1 MTFKTLCLSHA
12 PLIDY
17 PTRHPEALA
26 AKARLDASFD
36 TVRRWVTDFAP
47 TRIVI
52 FAPDHITGLHMDVMP
67 QFCIMGAATAI
78 NDFGGIPGKIP
89 TSKETAFALVDA
101 AAASGVDLALSMD
114 GKVDHGVTQPLKF
127 LFGAIPNNIEI
138 IPILMNCHQRPI
150 TFAGRSAALGAAIG
164 EHFRTQ
170 PGRTLFI
177 GSGGLSHDPQF
188 PQYDDKNPV
197 AAAMTLKGKR
207 MGRIMNWVFL
217 KIVRHVTIRFGKQF
231 RAGIKGVTPLNPDW
245 DAALLAQL
253 TAGTLEPLHTW
264 TFESILPEG
273 GTGGQEMRTWLAA
286 LSAQKAA
293 SGAYN
298 AMQDFYASVPE
309 WGIGC
314 GVMRA
319 EPV

>member
-1 MTFKTLCLSHA
+1 MTCKTVCLSHA

-17 PTRHPEALA
+17 PTRHPDAVA
-26 AKARLDASFD
+26 AKARLETALDS
-36 TVRRWVTDFAP
+36 VRKWVAEFAP
-47 TRIVI
+47 TRIVV

-67 QFCIMGAATAI
+67 QFCVMGAATAI
-78 NDFGGIPGKIP
+78 DDFGGIPGRIP
-89 TSKETAFALVDA
+89 ASKETAFALVDA

-114 GKVDHGVTQPLKF
+114 GRVDHGVTQPLKF
-127 LFGAIPNNIEI
+127 LFGAIPNGIEI

-150 TFAGRSAALGAAIG
+150 TFAGRSAALGSAIG
-164 EHFRTQ
+164 AYFHAQ

-197 AAAMTLKGKR
+197 AAAMALKGRR
-207 MGRIMNWVFL
+207 MGRMMNWIFL

-245 DAALLAQL
+245 DKALLAQL
-253 TAGTLEPLHTW
+253 TAGTLEPLHGW
-264 TFESILPEG
+264 TFDSILPEG

-293 SGAYN
+293 SEAYQ
-298 AMQDFYASVPE
+298 AALDFYAPVPE

-319 EPV
+319 ESA